1 MHCSFGTF
9 KIIIQPASFDA
20 LFLIVNYLKMQLKT
34 QECVRVT
41 IMKATYLSNPMDENL
56 NKAQGEA
63 KTASPLATEC
73 YALEH
78 VSTIQ
83 IFNPRIFHM
92 LFLLSK
98 TGLCM

>member
-20 LFLIVNYLKMQLKT
+20 LSLTINYLKMQLKT

-41 IMKATYLSNPMDENL
+41 IMKATYLSNSMDENL

-63 KTASPLATEC
+63 
-73 YALEH
+73 
-78 VSTIQ
+78 
-83 IFNPRIFHM
+83 
-92 LFLLSK
+92 
-98 TGLCM
+98 